1 MPRSNR
7 VLRDEVTKPN
17 GGPLQLLLRGAPQGG
32 GIARRV
38 LKFIAENKEIV
49 LASSAAELGAR
60 LGTSDAT
67 IVRTVQ
73 AAGFAGLNDLKAAIL
88 KSLTAASSPAD
99 NMRRTLAELSSST
112 GSAVDNVLVAHAE
125 GLKTLASEQGR
136 AQIAEAVH
144 TLDAAQQ
151 IVIFGIG
158 PSSALATYV
167 SVQLARAGRRS
178 RVLNV
183 TGGMLAD
190 QLLDLQSGDVVLLLA
205 YGGLYPE
212 VAAVL
217 DEAASQSLPT
227 VLITEST
234 GTPLAERA
242 DIVVALPRGRPGSV
256 ALHGGTLVA
265 LEVIVLALAAAR
277 PDDALMSLDRLN
289 ALRRTLGVAKR

>member
-1 MPRSNR
+1 MPHSNR
-7 VLRDEVTKPN
+7 VPRDEVTKRK
-17 GGPLQLLLRGAPQGG
+17 GKPLQLLLHGAPQGG
-32 GIARRV
+32 GIGRRV
-38 LKFIAENKEIV
+38 LKFIAENREIV
-49 LASSAAELGAR
+49 LASSAADLGAR

-88 KSLTAASSPAD
+88 ESLTAASSPAD
-99 NMRRTLAELSSST
+99 NMRRTLAELASST
-112 GSAVDNVLVAHAE
+112 GSAVDNVLAAHAE
-125 GLKTLASEQGR
+125 GLNTLASKQCR

-144 TLDAAQQ
+144 ALDAAER
-151 IVIFGIG
+151 IVTFGIG
-158 PSSALATYV
+158 PSSALVIYV
-167 SVQLARAGRRS
+167 SILLARAGRRS

-217 DEAASQSLPT
+217 DEAKSQNLPT
-227 VLITEST
+227 VLMTESA
-234 GTPLAERA
+234 GTPLAKLA
-242 DIVVALPRGRPGSV
+242 DVVVALPRGRPGNV

-265 LEVIVLALAAAR
+265 LEAIVLALAAAR

-289 ALRRTLGVAKR
+289 ALRRAIGARR

>member
-7 VLRDEVTKPN
+7 VTRDEVTKR
-17 GGPLQLLLRGAPQGG
+17 PLQLLRHGALQGG
-32 GIARRV
+32 RMGRRV
-38 LKFIAENKEIV
+38 LKFIADNKEIV

-88 KSLTAASSPAD
+88 ESLTAASSPAD
-99 NMRRTLAELSSST
+99 NMRRTLAELASST
-112 GSAVDNVLVAHAE
+112 GSAVDNVLAAHAE
-125 GLKTLASEQGR
+125 GLNTLASKQGR

-144 TLDAAQQ
+144 TLDAAER

-167 SVQLARAGRRS
+167 SILLARAGRRS

-217 DEAASQSLPT
+217 DEAKSQSLPT
-227 VLITEST
+227 VLMTESA
-234 GTPLAERA
+234 GTPLAKLA
-242 DIVVALPRGRPGSV
+242 DVVVALPRGRPGNV

-265 LEVIVLALAAAR
+265 LEAIVLALAAAR
-277 PDDALMSLDRLN
+277 PDNALMSLDRLN
-289 ALRRTLGVAKR
+289 ALRRAIGAKR

>member
-1 MPRSNR
+1 M
-7 VLRDEVTKPN
+7 
-17 GGPLQLLLRGAPQGG
+17 G
-32 GIARRV
+32 RRV
-38 LKFIAENKEIV
+38 LKFIADNKEIV

-88 KSLTAASSPAD
+88 ESLTAASSPAD
-99 NMRRTLAELSSST
+99 NMRRTLAELASST
-112 GSAVDNVLVAHAE
+112 GSAVDNVLAAHAE
-125 GLKTLASEQGR
+125 GLNTLASKQGR

-144 TLDAAQQ
+144 TLDAAER

-167 SVQLARAGRRS
+167 SILLARAGRRS

-217 DEAASQSLPT
+217 DEAKSQSLPT
-227 VLITEST
+227 VLMTESA
-234 GTPLAERA
+234 GTPLAKLA
-242 DIVVALPRGRPGSV
+242 DVVVALPRGRPGNV

-265 LEVIVLALAAAR
+265 LEAIVLALAAAR

-289 ALRRTLGVAKR
+289 ALRRAIGAKR

>member
-1 MPRSNR
+1 MPHSNR
-7 VLRDEVTKPN
+7 VPRDEVTKRK
-17 GGPLQLLLRGAPQGG
+17 GKPLQLLLRGAPQGG
-32 GIARRV
+32 GIGRRV
-38 LKFIAENKEIV
+38 LKFIAENREIV
-49 LASSAAELGAR
+49 LASSAADLGAR

-88 KSLTAASSPAD
+88 ESLTAASSPAD
-99 NMRRTLAELSSST
+99 NMRRTLAELASST
-112 GSAVDNVLVAHAE
+112 GSAVDNVLAAHAE
-125 GLKTLASEQGR
+125 GLNTLASKQCR

-144 TLDAAQQ
+144 ALDAAER

-167 SVQLARAGRRS
+167 SILLARAGRRS

-217 DEAASQSLPT
+217 DEAKSQSLPT
-227 VLITEST
+227 VLMTESA
-234 GTPLAERA
+234 GTPLAKLA
-242 DIVVALPRGRPGSV
+242 DVVVALPRGRPGNV

-265 LEVIVLALAAAR
+265 LEAIVLALAAAR

-289 ALRRTLGVAKR
+289 SLRRAIGAKR

>member
-1 MPRSNR
+1 MPHSNR
-7 VLRDEVTKPN
+7 VPRDEVTKRK
-17 GGPLQLLLRGAPQGG
+17 GKPLQLLLQGAPQGG

-38 LKFIAENKEIV
+38 LKFIAENREIV
-49 LASSAAELGAR
+49 LASSAADLGAR
-60 LGTSDAT
+60 LCTSDAT

-88 KSLTAASSPAD
+88 ESLTAASSPAD
-99 NMRRTLAELSSST
+99 NMRRTLAELASST
-112 GSAVDNVLVAHAE
+112 GSAVDNVLAAHAE
-125 GLKTLASEQGR
+125 GLNTLASKQCR

-144 TLDAAQQ
+144 ALDAAER

-167 SVQLARAGRRS
+167 SILLARAGRRS

-217 DEAASQSLPT
+217 DEAKSQSLPT
-227 VLITEST
+227 VLMTESA
-234 GTPLAERA
+234 GTPLAKLA
-242 DIVVALPRGRPGSV
+242 DVVVALPRGRPGNV

-265 LEVIVLALAAAR
+265 LEAIVLALAAAR

-289 ALRRTLGVAKR
+289 SLRRAIGAKR

>member
-1 MPRSNR
+1 MPHSNR
-7 VLRDEVTKPN
+7 VPRDEVTKRK
-17 GGPLQLLLRGAPQGG
+17 GKPLQLLLHGAPQGG
-32 GIARRV
+32 GIGRRV
-38 LKFIAENKEIV
+38 LKFIAENREIV
-49 LASSAAELGAR
+49 LASSAADLGAR

-88 KSLTAASSPAD
+88 ESLTAASSPAD
-99 NMRRTLAELSSST
+99 NMRRTLAELASST
-112 GSAVDNVLVAHAE
+112 GSAVDNVLAAHAE
-125 GLKTLASEQGR
+125 GLNTLASKQGR

-144 TLDAAQQ
+144 ALDAAER
-151 IVIFGIG
+151 IVTFGIG
-158 PSSALATYV
+158 PSSALAIYV
-167 SVQLARAGRRS
+167 SILLARAGRRS

-217 DEAASQSLPT
+217 DEAKSQNLPT
-227 VLITEST
+227 VLMTESA
-234 GTPLAERA
+234 GTPLAKLA
-242 DIVVALPRGRPGSV
+242 DVVVALPRGRPGNV

-265 LEVIVLALAAAR
+265 LEAIVLALAAAR

-289 ALRRTLGVAKR
+289 ALRRAIGARR